1 MPQNKISKEE
11 LDDVKRELQQYNIE
25 DKTDIWF
32 NSQEKKAY
40 DHGYIEKHFQNYLSA
55 KRRLRQ
61 AIIKAADDDN
71 KKILLNAAR
80 IYSYTLF
87 ENTWYGYLIAYADS
101 QESKFNFN
109 GKNPVTFENA
119 YLTHLPSFSS
129 AILHF
134 GTCRDLFFPLLKI
147 LIYIYN
153 DGEISDLM
161 KRFEKRIFYN
171 VQDESNGNYKKQ
183 INKYEESMSSFIAD
197 NFNLCKKYSLSD
209 RDFQECFRQGRLYFS
224 NFLFLK
230 RIEKEDMQEFKPLHK
245 LYKLYV
251 EIHNVDSYIFNN
263 DMELLLLNSNF
274 PKQEYLEEVEEIYKL
289 NQFRNIFAHQLRM
302 LWWKN
307 RKLWGFDSKH
317 YENIKLGNRDELW
330 PVIEGIFKDNR
341 EYEKG
346 IETLDESRFTSAAK
360 VLQKT
365 HGTIAKFLNNT
376 FALIEQKPFYTES
389 KQPDST
395 V

>member
-1 MPQNKISKEE
+1 MELKQVIEE
-11 LDDVKRELQQYNIE
+11 LKKEFNKGSDVG
-25 DKTDIWF
+25 F

-40 DHGYIEKHFQNYLSA
+40 DHGYIQKHFPRYLPA
-55 KRRLRQ
+55 KLRLLNAIKLKQ
-61 AIIKAADDDN
+61 AKAGKDDN
-71 KKILLNAAR
+71 RKMLLNAAR
-80 IYSYTLF
+80 IYAYTLF

-119 YLTHLPSFSS
+119 YLNHLPSFSS

-161 KRFEKRIFYN
+161 KRFEKRTFYN
-171 VQDESNGNYKKQ
+171 LQDESNGNYKKQ
-183 INKYEESMSSFIAD
+183 INKYEESMSSFIAN
-197 NFNLCKKYSLSD
+197 NFNLCEKYSLSD
-209 RDFQECFRQGRLYFS
+209 RYFQECFRQGRLFFS
-224 NFLFLK
+224 NFLK
-230 RIEKEDMQEFKPLHK
+230 RIEKEDRQEFKPLHK

-263 DMELLLLNSNF
+263 DLELLLLNSNF
-274 PKQEYLEEVEEIYKL
+274 PKQEYLKEAEKFYKL

-317 YENIKLGNRDELW
+317 YDNIKLGNRDELW

-346 IETLDESRFTSAAK
+346 IETLDESKFTSAAK
-360 VLQKT
+360 VLRET
-365 HGTIAKFLNNT
+365 HDTIAEFLNST
-376 FALIEQKPFYTES
+376 FALIE
-389 KQPDST
+389 
-395 V
+395 